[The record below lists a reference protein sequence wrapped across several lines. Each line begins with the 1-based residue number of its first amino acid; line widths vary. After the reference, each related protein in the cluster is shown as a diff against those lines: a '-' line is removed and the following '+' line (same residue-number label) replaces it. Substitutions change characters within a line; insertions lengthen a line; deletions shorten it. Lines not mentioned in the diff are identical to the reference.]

1 MNEQE
6 QSQGI
11 LTKQKRKAFVMSPNH
26 LFCNPSISSVAKTLW
41 QVLESKPEGWKFFWS
56 EILKH
61 FKEGRDSVKNS
72 IKELESLGYVKK
84 KKAKKGNIYC
94 GMDIEVF
101 YDPSLPFDE
110 ESKDSAR
117 VTEFQESETQMPESW
132 LSENKGTYKKSSK
145 QDLSKKESSLSIPT
159 LEDCLAHAEREKF
172 LIDVEKFYKF
182 YFVDS
187 HKKYR
192 STWQQLMRTWAEKPS
207 NQIKNPQNGA
217 NVDLQESKEIENIR
231 HKIKRVMP
239 NQREYDMNFA
249 GCRMEKDSAGFT
261 IFADNEKALV
271 YALLLNEINVK
282 IEVK

>member
-110 ESKDSAR
+110 ESKGYAR
-117 VTEFQESETQMPESW
+117 VTEFQESDSQLPEIRST
-132 LSENKGTYKKSSK
+132 ENKDIYKKSSK
-145 QDLSKKESSLSIPT
+145 QDLSKKDYSLSIPV
-159 LEDCLAHAEREKF
+159 LEECIAHAEREKF

-187 HKKYR
+187 NKRYR

-217 NVDLQESKEIENIR
+217 NVDLRESKEIENIR